1 MGNSKTRLFKIST
14 PEGAKKTLSTGTLRL
29 SKPSTFNDPFD
40 MRLDDITGLD
50 FKEFLEQQKSALFE
64 LLTGKSDAG
73 LLRTSTLGA
82 KAALINEAM
91 RKATPEQKNA
101 IKEQLIATPLE
112 ELYDFDSLG
121 KSRDEL
127 VNTIKEQISH
137 LWSVLRNN
145 AAR

>member
-1 MGNSKTRLFKIST
+1 M
-14 PEGAKKTLSTGTLRL
+14 
-29 SKPSTFNDPFD
+29 
-40 MRLDDITGLD
+40 
-50 FKEFLEQQKSALFE
+50 
-64 LLTGKSDAG
+64 
-73 LLRTSTLGA
+73 LRTSTLGA

-137 LWSVLRNN
+137 YGVFCATMRHDSLLMWSHYTRSHQGTVLEFVADVEKDSALLASKPVRYSKE
-145 AAR
+145 RPLIY